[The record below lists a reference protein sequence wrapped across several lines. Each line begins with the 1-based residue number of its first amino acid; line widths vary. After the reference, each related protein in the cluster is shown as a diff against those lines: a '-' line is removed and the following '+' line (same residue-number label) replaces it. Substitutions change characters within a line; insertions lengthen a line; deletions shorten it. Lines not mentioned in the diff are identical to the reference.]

1 MSFNGVLVFVISL
14 AVLIAFL
21 PSIKN
26 FCLEGVRE
34 WQETDE
40 EEKKQMTC
48 FALLFL
54 VAGIAY
60 LVWRFF

>member
-21 PSIKN
+21 PSIKK

-40 EEKKQMTC
+40 EEKKQIDRKSTR
-48 FALLFL
+48 LNSSHPSL
-54 VAGIAY
+54 
-60 LVWRFF
+60 